1 MATGGLSSLPAL
13 LKTVLAIFCL
23 ACRPTE
29 AAPTFLDLLEDPS
42 DISTLVKAAGFLANY
57 GYISPE
63 KGQTSP
69 EQMNVTEMS
78 FAIRKMQR
86 YAAVN
91 QTGVLDQPTVRMINT
106 ARCGVHDEPE
116 ELSDSRIEYYVS
128 DTVVAADS
136 SLGRKKRYAV
146 AGLNY
151 KWNKNDIKYKLTNYP
166 DESRSRITKAQ
177 VRADTERALKVW
189 SDVIPLT
196 FSKVNVR
203 EAADMEILFG
213 SYHHTELAHDPTFDG
228 PGGTLAHAF
237 FPNSGWGE
245 ANGDVHL
252 DDSETFTHREFAAD
266 GTDYLYTVAHEIG
279 HALSMSHAT
288 DRSSLM
294 FPYDKGYIPD
304 FVLPEDDTRGIQL
317 LYGKKTDAPS
327 NDGETTAPVAHSE
340 HEVCR
345 RGVDSLTMV
354 DNVLHV
360 FSGNKFWRFSETKDI
375 LGQVEGTVSRD
386 YFERLNAGTT
396 AVYTRW
402 DVKLVFLRGRNY
414 WAYDGSSKDQAKA
427 RKIANLGGVPKS
439 PTAVM
444 HDRDQRHTYFF
455 KYSKVWKYD
464 EQSQSLVDGFPMGV
478 HKAFDG
484 LPKKGRVQA
493 AFTDEQ
499 GDRYLLVGRQYYR
512 FPNGQNQLDPEFPK
526 DFLVDYFGCQ
536 PVFTQ

>member
-1 MATGGLSSLPAL
+1 MSFRGSVLAVAL
-13 LKTVLAIFCL
+13 LQAMLAIS
-23 ACRPTE
+23 RGHE
-29 AAPTFLDLLEDPS
+29 SAPTFLDMLEDPS
-42 DISTLVKAAGFLANY
+42 DISTLVKAARFLATY

-63 KGQTSP
+63 KGETSP

-78 FAIRKMQR
+78 TAIRKMQR

-91 QTGVLDQPTVRMINT
+91 QTGILDQPTVRMMNT
-106 ARCGVHDEPE
+106 ARCGCHDEPE
-116 ELSDSRIEYYVS
+116 ELKDTRIEYYAS
-128 DTVVAADS
+128 AES
-136 SLGRKKRYAV
+136 GNRRKKRYVV
-146 AGLNY
+146 AGLNF
-151 KWNKNDIKYKLTNYP
+151 KWDKNDITYKITNYP
-166 DESRSRITKAQ
+166 DDSRSLLTKVQ
-177 VRADTERALKVW
+177 VREDTARALKVW
-189 SDVIPLT
+189 SDVTPLT
-196 FSKVNVR
+196 FTKVSVD
-203 EAADMEILFG
+203 EIADMEILFG
-213 SYHHTELAHDPTFDG
+213 SYHHTDLARDPTFDG

-252 DDSETFTHREFAAD
+252 DDSETFTHREFTAE
-266 GTDYLYTVAHEIG
+266 GTDYFFTVAHEIG
-279 HALSMSHAT
+279 HALGMAHAT

-304 FVLPEDDTRGIQL
+304 FVLPEDDTYGIQL
-317 LYGKKTDAPS
+317 LYGKNPDAPS
-327 NDGETTAPVAHSE
+327 NDGVTTGQDTRSE

-354 DNVLHV
+354 DSVLHV

-375 LGQVEGTVSRD
+375 VGPVEGTVSRD

-402 DVKLVFLRGRNY
+402 DGKLVFLRGRNY
-414 WAYDGSSKDQAKA
+414 WIYDATSKDQAKA
-427 RKIANLGGVPKS
+427 HKMANLGGVPKS

-478 HKAFDG
+478 HKVFDG
-484 LPKKGRVQA
+484 LPKKSRVQA

-512 FPNGQNQLDPEFPK
+512 FPNGQDQLDPDYPK
-526 DFLVDYFGCQ
+526 DFLVEYFGCQ
-536 PVFTQ
+536 PE